1 MKIWLP
7 SPSFLFKHR
16 RPPTFVR
23 FKLPCNCFTM
33 KLAVCAILASTA
45 AAFAPASQKA
55 SSKTALNA
63 VIDLSDKVG
72 GLPPLGPWDPL
83 GLSTSDAT
91 FDQYRACELKN
102 GRVAMMAVLGYVIPE
117 IYRFPGDIA
126 PGLKFADVPNGIA
139 ALSAVPTLGW
149 LQIFF
154 LIGAVDYYGFLGDFE
169 IGKPN
174 LEGSTLIRRQT
185 MELQNGRLAMLAVAE
200 LFRHDSQNLVVP
212 DFDGYDKLITGLPF
226 LY

>member
-1 MKIWLP
+1 
-7 SPSFLFKHR
+7 
-16 RPPTFVR
+16 
-23 FKLPCNCFTM
+23 M

-45 AAFAPASQKA
+45 AAFAPVSQKP
-55 SSKTALNA
+55 SSKTSLSAGM
-63 VIDLSDKVG
+63 DLSGKVG

-91 FDQYRACELKN
+91 FDQFRAAELKN

-117 IYRFPGDIA
+117 ITRFPGDIA
-126 PGLKFADVPNGIA
+126 PGLKFADIPNGIA
-139 ALSAVPTLGW
+139 AISTVPTLGW
-149 LQIFF
+149 MQIFF
-154 LIGAVDYYGFLGDFE
+154 LVGAVDYYGFLGDFE

-174 LEGSTLIRRQT
+174 LEGSTLARRQT
-185 MELQNGRLAMLAVAE
+185 MELSNGRLAMLACLE

-212 DFDGYDKLITGLPF
+212 GFDGYDQLITGLPF